1 MKKLLGLMAMVM
13 ILGGGI
19 ANAGELVATWL
30 ASDRAEGYFVYL
42 GSATGTYDVGKFD
55 AGNALEFRK
64 PFEQLNDDSMIFVA
78 VSAYNSYGESDL
90 SDDVFV
96 VIPGL
101 KLLPDRPTGV
111 KVITITV
118 Q

>member
-1 MKKLLGLMAMVM
+1 MKKLLGLMAMVL

-19 ANAGELVATWL
+19 ANAGELVVTWL
-30 ASDRAEGYFVYL
+30 ASERADGYYVYL

-55 AGNALEFRK
+55 AGPALEYRRTI
-64 PFEQLNDDSMIFVA
+64 EQANDDKTVFVA
-78 VSAYNSYGESDL
+78 VSAYNSYGETAL
-90 SDDVFV
+90 SDEVTA

-101 KLLPDRPTGV
+101 KQLPDKPTGV